1 MHEDNIHLIRM
12 NPGIIRQNAVREIVQ
27 SASEFHPCKATSG
40 NDKGK
45 ERRSTRKIRFQVGPF
60 EHLNDVIPE
69 ADRIEQRTKN
79 LSDLQRMR
87 LLKLMLAAAELGRH
101 VRRSTRRMASIPVRL
116 SSEKPQDLWEEETE
130 TLMISRW
137 GALVRCQR
145 PFEIN
150 RKLRLVRKDNGRQ
163 AHARIAWSKAESVAI
178 EFLDSDNF
186 WGLDWSIAVAE
197 AVERFPDVPTLIEWD
212 EHVPA
217 LEVLLGESDKARAVE
232 KRVRRVCAQ
241 RVARR

>member
-1 MHEDNIHLIRM
+1 MLTCEETLDDY
-12 NPGIIRQNAVREIVQ
+12 RQRI
-27 SASEFHPCKATSG
+27 
-40 NDKGK
+40 K
-45 ERRSTRKIRFQVGPF
+45 EHRLGSRTAESMRKFILQCIG
-60 EHLNDVIPE
+60 E
-69 ADRIEQRTKN
+69 ADRIEQRAKH

-145 PFEIN
+145 PFEID
-150 RKLRLVRKDNGRQ
+150 RKLHLVRKDNGRQ
-163 AHARIAWSKAESVAI
+163 AHARIAWCKAESVAI

-186 WGLDWSIAVAE
+186 WGLDWSIADAS
-197 AVERFPDVPTLIEWD
+197 T
-212 EHVPA
+212 
-217 LEVLLGESDKARAVE
+217 
-232 KRVRRVCAQ
+232 
-241 RVARR
+241 